1 MEKDPPQR
9 IRTISEL
16 HRLYGLPKPVHP
28 LLSVVFIEPFAEPHS
43 APAKLVVTDVYIIS
57 LKKGFR
63 GPLKIKYG
71 QQVYDFDDGVL
82 SFMAPGQVFGLD
94 VEKFSSPTQS
104 GWMLFVHPDFF
115 WNTTL
120 ARQIRQY
127 EFFGYGVNEA
137 LFLSAKE
144 ETILHQLIHHINE
157 EYQANLDKFSQQII
171 LTQLEALLSYSER
184 FYERQFITRRI
195 SGHQLLDQVDQLLT
209 AWLADEER
217 LSSGL
222 PTVQAVAELLHTSS
236 DYLSGLLRQLTGLNT
251 QQHIHQRL
259 LEKAKEKLSTTRLSV
274 SEIAYQLGFEH
285 PQSFSRL
292 FKEKTHQTPL
302 EFRQSFQ

>member
-1 MEKDPPQR
+1 MEKAPPQR

-16 HRLYGLPKPVHP
+16 HRLYGLPKPEHP
-28 LLSVVFIEPFAEPHS
+28 LLSVVFIKPFAELPS
-43 APAKLVVTDVYIIS
+43 ASAKLVVTDVYIIS

-71 QQVYDFDDGVL
+71 QQVYDFDEGVL

-94 VEKFSSPTQS
+94 VEKFSSHTQS

-115 WNTTL
+115 WNTSL

-137 LFLSAKE
+137 LFLSDKE
-144 ETILHQLIHHINE
+144 EAILHQLIDHINQ

-171 LTQLEALLSYSER
+171 LTQLEALLRYSER

-222 PTVQAVAELLHTSS
+222 PTVQAVAEQLNTSS

>member
-1 MEKDPPQR
+1 MEKSPPQR

-16 HRLYGLPKPVHP
+16 HRLYGLPKPEHP
-28 LLSVVFIEPFAEPHS
+28 LLSVVYIKPFVEPPT

-63 GPLKIKYG
+63 GSIKIKYG
-71 QQVYDFDDGVL
+71 QQVYDFDEGVL

-120 ARQIRQY
+120 ARHIRQY

-137 LFLSAKE
+137 LFLSGKE
-144 ETILHQLIHHINE
+144 ETILNQLIDHINQ

-171 LTQLEALLSYSER
+171 ITQIEALLGYSER
-184 FYERQFITRRI
+184 FYERQFITRRL
-195 SGHQLLDQVDQLLT
+195 SSHQLLDQVDQLLT

-222 PTVQAVAELLHTSS
+222 PTVQAVAEQVHTSS

-259 LEKAKEKLSTTRLSV
+259 LEKAKEKLATTHLSV

-302 EFRQSFQ
+302 AFRQSFQ

>member
-1 MEKDPPQR
+1 MEKDFLQR
-9 IRTISEL
+9 IQTISEL
-16 HRLYGLPKPVHP
+16 HQLFGLPKPEHP
-28 LLSVVFIEPFAEPHS
+28 LLSVVPIEPFAEPPVG
-43 APAKLVVTDVYIIS
+43 PAKRVVTDVYIIS

-63 GPLKIKYG
+63 GPVKIKYG
-71 QQVYDFDDGVL
+71 QQVYDFDEGVL

-94 VEKFSSPTQS
+94 LEKFSSPTQS
-104 GWMLFVHPDFF
+104 GWMLFIHPDFF
-115 WNTTL
+115 WNTAL

-127 EFFGYGVNEA
+127 EFFGYEVNEA

-144 ETILHQLIHHINE
+144 EAILTRLIDHINQ

-171 LTQLEALLSYSER
+171 LAQIDALLSYSER

-195 SGHQLLDQVDQLLT
+195 SSHQLLDQVDQLLT

-222 PTVQAVAELLHTSS
+222 PTVQAVAEQLQVSP

-259 LEKAKEKLSTTRLSV
+259 LEKAKEKLSTTHLSV

-292 FKEKTHQTPL
+292 FKEKTHQSPL
-302 EFRQSFQ
+302 AFRQSFH

>member
-9 IRTISEL
+9 IRTITEL
-16 HRLYGLPKPVHP
+16 HRLYGLPKPEHP
-28 LLSVVFIEPFAEPHS
+28 LLSVVFIKPFAEPPV
-43 APAKLVVTDVYIIS
+43 APARLVVTDVYIIS

-63 GPLKIKYG
+63 GPIKIKYG
-71 QQVYDFDDGVL
+71 QQVYDFDEGVL

-137 LFLSAKE
+137 LFLSDKE
-144 ETILHQLIHHINE
+144 EAIINQLIDHINQ

-195 SGHQLLDQVDQLLT
+195 SGHQLLEQVDQLLT

-222 PTVQAVAELLHTSS
+222 PTVQAVAEQLHTSS

-302 EFRQSFQ
+302 AFRQSFR